1 MSINWTQKKT
11 TTALIVHISC
21 WSTLHY
27 IIELRTRANVVYLYL
42 RNVCVY
48 VQSWLLSG
56 NRQLRVIVVWIIY
69 AAFASLV
76 LFTMF
81 TDLWLSCILLIM
93 DSPCTFSVLH
103 HLCWTRSIFISHVHV
118 ILVNASIDI
127 QKKQV
132 SHHFV
137 HKVISL
143 FWKLFHWH
151 TGSKFAVKWSLK
163 IKLHLTSVYSVWD
176 MEIDFN

>member
-1 MSINWTQKKT
+1 VSINWTQKKT

-118 ILVNASIDI
+118 ILVC
-127 QKKQV
+127 QYWYTKKNKWATIL
-132 SHHFV
+132 ST
-137 HKVISL
+137 
-143 FWKLFHWH
+143 KLLACFGNCF
-151 TGSKFAVKWSLK
+151 TGTPAVNLQ
-163 IKLHLTSVYSVWD
+163 
-176 MEIDFN
+176 